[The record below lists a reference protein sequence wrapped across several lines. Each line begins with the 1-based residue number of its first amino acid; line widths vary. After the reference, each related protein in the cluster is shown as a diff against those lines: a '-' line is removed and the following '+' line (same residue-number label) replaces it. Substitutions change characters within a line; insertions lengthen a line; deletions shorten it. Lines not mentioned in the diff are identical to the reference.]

1 MLQQILQYLIYF
13 EDNNKLDN
21 LFAFL
26 NEKTQL
32 IFQNHFC
39 IFFLTHTQKKK
50 PTIKKVFQFR
60 MNSHHKDFTIIDREQ
75 LLFLVRFEA
84 KIQFEDIEVGD
95 EVGTW
100 FGRGKFWKSDGNP
113 GGRGGPPINEG
124 GREPQGRTISGEEA
138 ILNRSNSDSC
148 SRFDLA
154 RLFWNHIFT

>member
-1 MLQQILQYLIYF
+1 MQRLISQKMLQQILQYLIYF

-26 NEKTQL
+26 NKKIQL
-32 IFQNHFC
+32 IFQNPFC

-84 KIQFEDIEVGD
+84 RI
-95 EVGTW
+95 
-100 FGRGKFWKSDGNP
+100 
-113 GGRGGPPINEG
+113 
-124 GREPQGRTISGEEA
+124 
-138 ILNRSNSDSC
+138 
-148 SRFDLA
+148 
-154 RLFWNHIFT
+154 